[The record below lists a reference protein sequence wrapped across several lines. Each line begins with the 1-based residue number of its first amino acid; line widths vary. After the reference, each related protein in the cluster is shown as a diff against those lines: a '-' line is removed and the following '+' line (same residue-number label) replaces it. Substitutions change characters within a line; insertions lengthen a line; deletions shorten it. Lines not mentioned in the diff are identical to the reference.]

1 MLSMMG
7 SWILFTLVLCPQEG
21 DKSLEELER
30 DSIRLELS
38 IVREVFDPVEVLPVR
53 LRFVNTSMGKRTL
66 KLNPA
71 LPMLATVY
79 MEDPDRGA
87 HRAIS
92 FRAVGYLGPILTDL
106 DPDDYYESA
115 GFLSP
120 RFTPGKEVPEFRPAR
135 EGTWKV
141 WAARE
146 LRHVTMK
153 SNTLT
158 ITVKEN
164 KALPREV
171 RQLFGSEGW
180 HRFALGDGDVDLG
193 QFRKFVLSGVK
204 APQLDAM
211 AYLLATAYLNQDQI
225 REAFK
230 MYAICLSERGENVRM
245 AYAALRMV
253 EILASQKRF
262 NEALDMLG
270 QVKVNPRD
278 VIRKKLEETK
288 ANLLKAKK
296 EHEDRRGK

>member
-1 MLSMMG
+1 MMG
-7 SWILFTLVLCPQEG
+7 SSILFTLVLCPQEG

-92 FRAVGYLGPILTDL
+92 FRSLDITEPIMTDL
-106 DPDDYYESA
+106 DPDDYYETA

-120 RFTPGKEVPEFRPAR
+120 RFTPGKEVPEFRPTR

-180 HRFALGDGDVDLG
+180 HRFALGDGDVNLDPF
-193 QFRKFVLSGVK
+193 QKFVQSGMK

-211 AYLLATAYLNQDQI
+211 AYLLATTYLNQDQKG
-225 REAFK
+225 EAFK
-230 MYAICLSERGENVRM
+230 MYAKCLSERGENVRL
-245 AYAALRMV
+245 AYPTIRMV
-253 EILASQKRF
+253 EILATQKRF
-262 NEALDMLG
+262 NEALDLLG

-278 VIRKKLEETK
+278 VFRKKVEETK
-288 ANLLKAKK
+288 ANLLKAKQ